1 MRNLVAICRVQD
13 GKYKVIWLPGATY
26 LLQSSVHGPN
36 VNQIWHSRAQER
48 TAWAHLRPG
57 VDFMGFNIQLIFELF
72 PLPHG
77 TQRQAVCQLLKDWE
91 WQAKRLQPGKGNFGH
106 MAWRV
111 GPQVPPP
118 HHVMKGFQVDI
129 VITQIKELKQQH
141 LRAAPAPSASSRA
154 NIDPWLTKDPWSA
167 GPDQAC
173 NTPRR

>member
-1 MRNLVAICRVQD
+1 M
-13 GKYKVIWLPGATY
+13 PY

-36 VNQIWHSRAQER
+36 ANQIWHSRAQER

-129 VITQIKELKQQH
+129 AITQIKELKQQH
-141 LRAAPAPSASSRA
+141 LRAAP
-154 NIDPWLTKDPWSA
+154 LTLGLTSPKTL
-167 GPDQAC
+167 GPQDQTKPA
-173 NTPRR
+173 THQGGEAVD